1 MQICAAA
8 AVLIDSRLAYEMQ
21 GSFAGCI
28 LSWGSMYVELC
39 NITSITSY
47 ILILHYILQ
56 AQSL

>member
-21 GSFAGCI
+21 
-28 LSWGSMYVELC
+28 GSMYVELC